1 MIKGSCLC
9 GGVRFEIAAGVLDD
23 GPQIRPERHIMC
35 RREVAVVP
43 DLRQFA
49 AAGPRRI
56 DASSRG
62 DRVTSVLGWLQTGRN
77 R

>member
-35 RREVAVVP
+35 RREVAVGS
-43 DLRQFA
+43 DSLTQLDRA
-49 AAGPRRI
+49 ALTRH
-56 DASSRG
+56 RG
-62 DRVTSVLGWLQTGRN
+62 ATA
-77 R
+77 